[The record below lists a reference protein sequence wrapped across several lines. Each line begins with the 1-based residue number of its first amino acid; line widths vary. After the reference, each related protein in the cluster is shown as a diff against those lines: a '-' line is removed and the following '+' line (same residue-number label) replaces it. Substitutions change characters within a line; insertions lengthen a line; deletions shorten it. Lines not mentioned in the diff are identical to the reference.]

1 MKTGLMAVK
10 NKLCTTGIYIYIYIY
25 INSNSLIVK
34 ISNMQISKA
43 N

>member
-10 NKLCTTGIYIYIYIY
+10 NKLCTTGIYIYIYK
-25 INSNSLIVK
+25 NSNSLIVK